1 MAIES
6 MVALALATA
15 FLVGLAWYASKHP
28 EEDKSKHNS
37 HVPKMTH

>member
-15 FLVGLAWYASKHP
+15 LLVGLAWYASKHRAD
-28 EEDKSKHNS
+28 DKKDH
-37 HVPKMTH
+37 HPGKLAG

>member
-15 FLVGLAWYASKHP
+15 VLVGFAWYASSHRA
-28 EEDKSKHNS
+28 EDKKSDDSKKPS
-37 HVPKMTH
+37 H